1 MVMIILNLAFLCSMI
16 QEVAILQ
23 IKPNHN
29 REFETA
35 FKKAA
40 KIIVTMPGYISHS
53 LQQCIEIENRYLL
66 LVTWQTLEDHTVV
79 FRRSQQYQTWKEL
92 LHHFYE
98 PFPTVEHYHK
108 VF

>member
-1 MVMIILNLAFLCSMI
+1 MI

-23 IKPNHN
+23 IKPNQN
-29 REFETA
+29 QEFEIA
-35 FKKAA
+35 FKEAS
-40 KIIVTMPGYISHS
+40 KIIISMPGYISHS

-66 LVTWQTLEDHTVV
+66 LVNWQTVEDHTIS

-98 PFPTVEHYHK
+98 PFPTVEHYKK